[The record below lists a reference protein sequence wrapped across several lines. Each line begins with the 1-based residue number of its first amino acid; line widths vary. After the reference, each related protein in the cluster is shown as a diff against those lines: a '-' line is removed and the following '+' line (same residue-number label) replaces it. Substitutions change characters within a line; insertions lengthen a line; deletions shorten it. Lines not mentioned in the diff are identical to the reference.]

1 MKSGNGTQRRRSR
14 NQERSNIPFQERPT
28 CTVAEA
34 CDAVGLGKTKF
45 YELMGA
51 GAVKTISVGRRRLV
65 CVPSL
70 LRFLNRQAQ
79 NEGTAFFIHRVP
91 E

>member
-1 MKSGNGTQRRRSR
+1 MKSETGSQRGRSR
-14 NQERSNIPFQERPT
+14 NQRRSNIPFQERPT

-51 GAVKTISVGRRRLV
+51 GAVETVSVGRRRLV
-65 CVPSL
+65 RVPSL
-70 LRFLNRQAQ
+70 LRFLDWQ
-79 NEGTAFFIHRVP
+79 TP
-91 E
+91 KP